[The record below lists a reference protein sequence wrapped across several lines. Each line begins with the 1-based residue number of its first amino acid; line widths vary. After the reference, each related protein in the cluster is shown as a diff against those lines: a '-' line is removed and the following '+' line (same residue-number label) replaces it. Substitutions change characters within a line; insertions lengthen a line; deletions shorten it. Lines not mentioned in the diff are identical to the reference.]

1 MVNRRREL
9 HQFLRFCVVGAA
21 GFLADAG
28 VLALLHYGIGLGP
41 LGARAISAPL
51 AVFLTFNLNRSW
63 AFSAGRRSFLQGM
76 ALYSTVQCA
85 GLLSNLAIYS
95 FAIIAMPSP
104 LNEPM
109 VAFAT
114 ASAMALAINYAGS
127 RFIVFSRPPG
137 KLLKTCERV
146 EL

>member
-1 MVNRRREL
+1 MGRVADFRREF
-9 HQFLRFCVVGAA
+9 HQLFRFCVVGAA

-28 VLALLHYGIGLGP
+28 VLALLHYGVGLGP

-51 AVFLTFNLNRSW
+51 AVFLTYNLNRSW
-63 AFSAGRRSFLQGM
+63 TFPAGRQSFLLGM

-95 FAIIAMPSP
+95 VAITAMPSP
-104 LNEPM
+104 LSEPM
-109 VAFAT
+109 VAFVS

-127 RFIVFSRPPG
+127 RFVALSPPG
-137 KLLKTCERV
+137 IVKNL
-146 EL
+146 